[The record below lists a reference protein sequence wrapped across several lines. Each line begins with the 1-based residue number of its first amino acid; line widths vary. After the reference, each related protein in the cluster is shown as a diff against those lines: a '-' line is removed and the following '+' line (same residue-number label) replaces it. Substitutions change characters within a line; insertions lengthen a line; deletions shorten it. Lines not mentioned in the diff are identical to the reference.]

1 VTEDSLAFHVD
12 DHGTGWLILDA
23 PGEKVNKLTLRS
35 LEQLATL
42 LQEAAAAAG
51 IKGLVVASAKEGQF
65 IAGADVKEI
74 ASVRDPEEA
83 RRLAARGQEVFQA
96 LADLPFPTAA
106 AINGPCMGG
115 GTELALACDLRVAAD
130 AETVSIALP
139 EVRLGILPGFGG
151 TQRLP
156 RLVGLR
162 RALDVILTGKNLDA
176 RRALR
181 LGVVDRLVPADILW
195 RETARLVRQAGATR
209 RRRLPFLERLLQG
222 NPLGRRIIVSAARK
236 QVLQQTG
243 GHYPAP
249 PKALQSSAN
258 ALRLPLPDGLAE
270 EARLVGELVAGPVSK
285 NLIWLFLASQAV
297 KTGRHFQTTSG
308 AEEAHPATVE
318 RVGLLGAGTMGGGLA
333 WLLAKNGVTVRMK
346 DIRMEALRSGLQA
359 AATTFGHAVR
369 RRRMT
374 SQQMQRRMNRIS
386 TTLNYRGFATVDF
399 VLEAVVEELEVK
411 RKVLDEVEAAVSPDC
426 IIASNTSSLPIS
438 SIAEGARRPHNVVG
452 MHFFNPVHRMP
463 LVEVIQGSATSE
475 QAVATVYAL
484 ACKLGKIPVV
494 VQDRPGFLVNRLLA
508 PYMHEASLLVAEG
521 ASVQAVDGAL
531 VRFGMPMGPL
541 MLHDQ
546 VGLDIAAHVA
556 GILGDAYGQRLGS
569 AVALDPLLQA
579 GRLGKKSGLG
589 FYRHAGGKPAADPAA
604 EALLRGA
611 GSATS
616 TPPGS
621 DVMVERC
628 LLRMMD
634 EAARC
639 LEEGV
644 VRSAE
649 DLDLAL
655 VFGTGFPPFRG
666 GLLRYADTLG
676 AAHVVQRLQTLAGQ
690 HGVRFEPCAR
700 LREMAE
706 EGAAFRLPFPSAK
719 T

>member
-1 VTEDSLAFHVD
+1 MTDGLALQVD
-12 DHGTGWLILDA
+12 DDGLGWLTLDA

-35 LEQLATL
+35 LEELATL
-42 LQEAAAAAG
+42 LQRASSAPN
-51 IKGLVVASAKEGQF
+51 IRGLVVASEKEGQF
-65 IAGADVKEI
+65 IAGADIHEI
-74 ASVRDPEEA
+74 ASVMDAETG
-83 RRLAARGQEVFQA
+83 RRLAARGQEVLQA

-130 AETVSIALP
+130 TEAVCIALP

-162 RALDVILTGKNLDA
+162 RALDIILTGKNLDA

-181 LGVVDRLVPADILW
+181 LGLVDLLVPARILR
-195 RETARLVRQAGATR
+195 RETAKLVLQAAAKGVVAAGWR
-209 RRRLPFLERLLQG
+209 RRRPALDRLLEG

-236 QVLQQTG
+236 QLLQQTG

-249 PKALQSSAN
+249 PKALESTAN
-258 ALRLPLPDGLAE
+258 ALRLPLADGLAE
-270 EARLVGELVAGPVSK
+270 EARLVGELVAGTVSK
-285 NLIWLFLASQAV
+285 NLIWLFLAGQAV
-297 KTGRHFQTTSG
+297 KSRAAKAQ
-308 AEEAHPATVE
+308 PATVE

-333 WLLAKNGVTVRMK
+333 WLLAKNGLAVRMK
-346 DIRMEALRSGLQA
+346 DVRAEALRGGLEA
-359 AATTFGHAVR
+359 AAATFGHAVR

-374 SQQMQRRMNRIS
+374 PRQMQRHMNRIS
-386 TTLNYRGFATVDF
+386 TTLDYRGFSTVDF
-399 VLEAVVEELEVK
+399 VLEAVVEKLEVK
-411 RKVLDEVEAAVSPDC
+411 RQVLQEVEAAVPPDC
-426 IIASNTSSLPIS
+426 VIASNTSSLPIAK
-438 SIAEGARRPHNVVG
+438 IAERARRPHNVVG

-463 LVEVIQGSATSE
+463 LVEVIRGSASSD

-484 ACKLGKIPVV
+484 ACRLGKTPVV
-494 VQDRPGFLVNRLLA
+494 VQDRPGFLINRLLA
-508 PYMHEASLLVAEG
+508 PYMHEASLLVMEG

-546 VGLDIAAHVA
+546 VGIDIAAHVA
-556 GILGDAYGQRLGS
+556 SILGDAYGERLGS
-569 AVALDPLLQA
+569 AAGLDPLLQA

-589 FYRHAGGKPAADPAA
+589 FYRHGGSKPAPDPAA
-604 EALLRGA
+604 EALLRQA
-611 GSATS
+611 GSGAS

-621 DVMVERC
+621 DMMVDRC
-628 LLRMMD
+628 LLRMID

-644 VRSAE
+644 VQSAE
-649 DLDLAL
+649 DLDLAM

-666 GLLRYADTLG
+666 GLLRHADTLG
-676 AAHVVQRLQTLAGQ
+676 ASQVVQRLEALEAR
-690 HGVRFEPCAR
+690 HGARFEPCAR
-700 LREMAE
+700 LRRMAA
-706 EGAAFRLPFPSAK
+706 EGTAFRLPFPSAK
-719 T
+719 S